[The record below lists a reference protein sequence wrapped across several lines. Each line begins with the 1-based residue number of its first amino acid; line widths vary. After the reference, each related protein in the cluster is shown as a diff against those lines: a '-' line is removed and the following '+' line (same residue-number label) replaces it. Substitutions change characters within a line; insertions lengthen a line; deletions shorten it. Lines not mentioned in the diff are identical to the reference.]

1 MNEDRNPNTVFNMK
15 VKQKHPRRELRLG
28 QEQVMKDTIQKEEH
42 VRNVPGSYEDEGL
55 VPK

>member
-1 MNEDRNPNTVFNMK
+1 MNEDTNPNTVFNMK

-28 QEQVMKDTIQKEEH
+28 QEQIMKDTIQKEEH
-42 VRNVPGSYEDEGL
+42 VRNVPGSYEDERL